1 MSAADVYHRRQ
12 LDPIQGVQHLAV
24 AGDVDR
30 SRDGES
36 RFAEILAM
44 LIVGSVLSTAAVA
57 LRAFT
62 RMRMLRT
69 FGLDDTVMVVAQSF
83 YASIVLYNIATTVVK
98 LSILLQYRR
107 IFSSDW
113 MQRLTTWG
121 LAFMSAWTIMLCFLL
136 PLMCV
141 PVAAF
146 WDESVEGRCIDLL
159 TSWYVMAGVNLV
171 ADFVM
176 FSMPIPVINSLQL
189 PRRQKRML
197 FFVFGLGFLTCI
209 ISVYRLQTLR
219 VAAHTEDPYWDNVD
233 AATWSF
239 LEVTIGILA
248 ACLPTLRPIF
258 VTLLPRLFNGSSF
271 HAKSGSGRPSRYGIN
286 NNNNNDHNNPY
297 GSRYGHASE
306 GNTMVGIMS
315 ALGRHRP
322 PSSTEGLNRQAGGD
336 EVELPGPETE
346 RSVEYTVSVSTG
358 ASDKLSRATSPR
370 GSEDDEEAV
379 GGISSTKYSSSTLR
393 GSTYFPRG
401 VYSRSYPKA
410 FGPPISSPACVSVH
424 RGEQVMPTTVTR
436 YPYLN
441 SGTPRALPDSL
452 SRTEIR
458 SGTAARTLV
467 LPPSSV
473 CSARMFSFLK
483 GIFTVPP
490 RATAATAA
498 FPVPLTASSPSSS
511 SPASR
516 AAMCTSPYEW
526 PLNSRLS
533 TLTILPRNNTLAAS
547 GPPASW
553 MMDSATVL
561 MVLVARQTAMQRP
574 MRHASETVLST
585 PNRLTRSLVVGFA
598 AMPTREPISEHEARR
613 ARSTISSLGALVMTI
628 VLPSPESM
636 AQGTS
641 SRGACTAS
649 VVCQYVGYALPIQSP
664 SMMGVS
670 KNRDEPTR
678 KGSRPLAPPISR
690 PMTASKVSWRRY
702 SISALKASTVSVDC
716 RRSMDTAGEP
726 MWPRREPRRRP
737 DDTHLVSFPEHVPQL
752 DLGGRRASSSGAPED
767 VAAVGQIFQVRLADV
782 PLRNTAGGVSDN
794 RGLIRHRIDLLVI
807 LNIPVQVFARLGVV
821 FVLVLAL
828 LVCVEGLFKLGVE
841 VDVAD
846 GLDEGPD
853 LVADILQ
860 RHRLDLGDLDALR
873 DGAGGNGSLDGH
885 LLGLFDSL
893 ALRLV
898 GSALHDI
905 YSAAYTCDGRA
916 DCVRHVV
923 ERRPD
928 ELGGPLDALGG
939 QDGASSDEEDRDG
952 IGRRLDDIDGTLQQ
966 CLYPR

>member
-12 LDPIQGVQHLAV
+12 LDPIQGVQNLAV

-69 FGLDDTVMVVAQSF
+69 FGLDDTVMVVAQILVIGAAVAIGLETRYGLGKHSWVQPPEDYVPYMKSF
-83 YASIVLYNIATTVVK
+83 YASIVLYNIATTVFK

-121 LAFMSAWTIMLCFLL
+121 LVFMSAWTVMLCFLL

-271 HAKSGSGRPSRYGIN
+271 HAKSGSGRPSRYGN
-286 NNNNNDHNNPY
+286 NNNNNDNNNNNPY

-336 EVELPGPETE
+336 EVEISGPETE

-358 ASDKLSRATSPR
+358 TSDKLSRATSPR

-379 GGISSTKYSSSTLR
+379 GGHIRT
-393 GSTYFPRG
+393 
-401 VYSRSYPKA
+401 
-410 FGPPISSPACVSVH
+410 
-424 RGEQVMPTTVTR
+424 TTVVTQQVTFG
-436 YPYLN
+436 
-441 SGTPRALPDSL
+441 GTKR
-452 SRTEIR
+452 
-458 SGTAARTLV
+458 
-467 LPPSSV
+467 
-473 CSARMFSFLK
+473 
-483 GIFTVPP
+483 
-490 RATAATAA
+490 
-498 FPVPLTASSPSSS
+498 
-511 SPASR
+511 
-516 AAMCTSPYEW
+516 
-526 PLNSRLS
+526 
-533 TLTILPRNNTLAAS
+533 
-547 GPPASW
+547 
-553 MMDSATVL
+553 
-561 MVLVARQTAMQRP
+561 
-574 MRHASETVLST
+574 
-585 PNRLTRSLVVGFA
+585 
-598 AMPTREPISEHEARR
+598 
-613 ARSTISSLGALVMTI
+613 
-628 VLPSPESM
+628 
-636 AQGTS
+636 
-641 SRGACTAS
+641 
-649 VVCQYVGYALPIQSP
+649 
-664 SMMGVS
+664 
-670 KNRDEPTR
+670 
-678 KGSRPLAPPISR
+678 
-690 PMTASKVSWRRY
+690 
-702 SISALKASTVSVDC
+702 
-716 RRSMDTAGEP
+716 
-726 MWPRREPRRRP
+726 
-737 DDTHLVSFPEHVPQL
+737 
-752 DLGGRRASSSGAPED
+752 
-767 VAAVGQIFQVRLADV
+767 
-782 PLRNTAGGVSDN
+782 
-794 RGLIRHRIDLLVI
+794 
-807 LNIPVQVFARLGVV
+807 
-821 FVLVLAL
+821 
-828 LVCVEGLFKLGVE
+828 
-841 VDVAD
+841 
-846 GLDEGPD
+846 
-853 LVADILQ
+853 
-860 RHRLDLGDLDALR
+860 
-873 DGAGGNGSLDGH
+873 GGN
-885 LLGLFDSL
+885 
-893 ALRLV
+893 A
-898 GSALHDI
+898 
-905 YSAAYTCDGRA
+905 
-916 DCVRHVV
+916 
-923 ERRPD
+923 
-928 ELGGPLDALGG
+928 
-939 QDGASSDEEDRDG
+939 G
-952 IGRRLDDIDGTLQQ
+952 IE
-966 CLYPR
+966 